1 MKYFIILTISFKI
14 LFSSSIC
21 FGSQLN
27 PLSEVLDKR
36 DLNDKT
42 TWLYIMQ
49 RCSGLFATAW
59 DHTVDQNP
67 ELAKN
72 LLYSAQKFIFYS
84 TQFVKGSENLSNE
97 QLINEMRS
105 ASEKFQKMYTD
116 MFTENWYKNGAYYEG
131 TWIEDDVLYCG
142 ELNKELEDF

>member
-1 MKYFIILTISFKI
+1 MIKIISINSTL
-14 LFSSSIC
+14 LFLFLSSIC
-21 FGSQLN
+21 LGSQLS

-67 ELAKN
+67 ELAQN

-97 QLINEMRS
+97 QL
-105 ASEKFQKMYTD
+105 
-116 MFTENWYKNGAYYEG
+116 
-131 TWIEDDVLYCG
+131 
-142 ELNKELEDF
+142 